1 VKHRF
6 TALFVLVMVVHA
18 LAGQAETHRATA
30 VTAAP
35 SKETPAMLFKKA
47 LKLLYVQVLIGV
59 VLGIAVGSLFP
70 TFGADLKVLGDLFV
84 RVVKMM
90 IAPIVFCTIVTG
102 ITSLTDSRK
111 IGRTLGKSLGLF
123 YVLTILSLL
132 IGLATVL
139 LIKPGQGMHIDPA
152 HLDASVVANATKDA
166 PPDTFGEFILH
177 IVPETFFGAFTA
189 GEVLPVLL
197 LALLCGFGLSK
208 IGRAGQA
215 VLNGINSFSHLL
227 FAIFGYLMRLAPIGA
242 FGAMAFTVGK
252 YGVKSIGSL
261 GLLIA
266 TFYIACAVFVIVVL
280 GILARTHGL
289 SLWRLLR
296 YFREELLIVLG
307 TSSSEP
313 VLPRLLMKLERLGCK
328 RGVVG
333 LVLPTGYSFNLDG
346 TAIYLTLASLFI
358 AQACDITLSFGQI
371 AAMLGLMLLTSKG
384 AAGVTGS
391 GFVALVATLAVFPS
405 LPVAGVALIVGID
418 RFMSEARAL
427 TSTMSNIVASV
438 VVSKWEKA
446 VDEDTLRYELT
457 TGYKHTE
464 EVLEHGGDILE
475 DEVKES
481 AGADGREPKPVAAH

>member
-1 VKHRF
+1 MLVKK
-6 TALFVLVMVVHA
+6 T
-18 LAGQAETHRATA
+18 
-30 VTAAP
+30 
-35 SKETPAMLFKKA
+35 

-59 VLGIAVGSLFP
+59 VLGIAVGYFFP
-70 TFGADLKVLGDLFV
+70 DFGASLKVLGDLFI

-123 YVLTILSLL
+123 YVLTILSLF

-139 LIKPGQGMHIDPA
+139 LIKPGRGLHIDPT
-152 HLDASVVANATKDA
+152 HLDASVAANATKSA
-166 PPDTFGEFILH
+166 PPGTFGEFILH
-177 IVPETFFGAFTA
+177 IVPETFFGAFTE

-197 LALLCGFGLSK
+197 LAVLCGFGLSK
-208 IGRAGQA
+208 IGRAGQS
-215 VLNGINSFSHLL
+215 VLTGINSFSHLL
-227 FAIFGYLMRLAPIGA
+227 FAIFGYLMRLAPLGA

-252 YGVKSIGSL
+252 YGIKSIGSL

-266 TFYIACAVFVIVVL
+266 TFYIACGVFVIVVL

-296 YFREELLIVLG
+296 YFREELLVVLG

-346 TAIYLTLASLFI
+346 TAIYLTLGSLFI

-391 GFVALVATLAVFPS
+391 GFVALVATLAVFPT

-446 VDEDTLRYELT
+446 VDEETLQYELT

-475 DEVKES
+475 DEHVEPT
-481 AGADGREPKPVAAH
+481 ADAEDRKATPVAAH